1 MRIGDKGKKNNCNG
15 SENVV
20 EVLFIIPTQSRCTIR
35 VKHTTVEIEQTVCK
49 QKETLK
55 IPSVIA
61 KTLKVGCLE
70 TGTTAT
76 ASRMSE
82 AALDLNVT
90 K

>member
-1 MRIGDKGKKNNCNG
+1 M
-15 SENVV
+15 
-20 EVLFIIPTQSRCTIR
+20 
-35 VKHTTVEIEQTVCK
+35 KHTTAEIEQTVCK

-55 IPSVIA
+55 IPSVVV

-76 ASRMSE
+76 ASRMLE